1 MGAIRFILRSITCPR
16 LVWTPEPPAMSPIM
30 SSTIPLSL
38 ELDMSFLLELT
49 QLDMSFPLV
58 PTQLD
63 MFFPLQPTQLD
74 MCCLLELMQL
84 DTSLDTTESL
94 LEPSP
99 PLWLLLRKLP
109 LLKSKL
115 KERKNN
121 QGASAGT

>member
-49 QLDMSFPLV
+49 QLDMSFPLEL
-58 PTQLD
+58 TQLD
-63 MFFPLQPTQLD
+63 TF
-74 MCCLLELMQL
+74 
-84 DTSLDTTESL
+84 LDTTESL

>member
-49 QLDMSFPLV
+49 QLDMS
-58 PTQLD
+58 
-63 MFFPLQPTQLD
+63 FPLQPTQLD